1 MDSQTAAMLEEVVT
15 FYCKS
20 RNVRYSEESGWVE
33 MLASLAALGM
43 EKADLFNCLYSLV
56 SKFVPR

>member
-1 MDSQTAAMLEEVVT
+1 MGVADVVEQVVT

-33 MLASLAALGM
+33 VMVSLASAGM
-43 EKADLFNCLYSLV
+43 TKPDLFNCLYSMV
-56 SKFVPR
+56 SKYIPR